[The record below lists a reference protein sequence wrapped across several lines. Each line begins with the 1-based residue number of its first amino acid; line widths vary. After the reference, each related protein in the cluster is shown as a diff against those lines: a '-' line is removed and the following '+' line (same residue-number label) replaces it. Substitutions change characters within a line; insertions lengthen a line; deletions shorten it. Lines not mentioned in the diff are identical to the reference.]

1 MVRHALGWVP
11 VVLLI
16 AVTLP
21 RALGWDTLALLPSLL
36 TLTPYVPLVAVPAL
50 LIAVLV
56 RLPAAAV
63 VLAGL
68 LMLYGVWLIPR
79 WTAEP
84 PPASS
89 VRMSVMT
96 ANLHFGG
103 SDPAALVALV
113 QAERPDVLVL
123 VELTPAAVA
132 ALDRTGLRSQLPH
145 RVLQPRHGAAGA
157 GIYARVPLRPAGRA
171 PTGFAAP
178 RATLEWSGRTV
189 TVQAAHPVAPRPR
202 GIAGWRSDLAA
213 IAADLARVDGPLI
226 ALGDFNATLD
236 HPSFRNLLKATGLRD
251 AHDARG
257 GGLVR
262 TWPQGRRVP
271 AFAHLDHVLVSP
283 ELAVGAVGDHA
294 VVGSDHRAVVAE
306 LALR

>member
-1 MVRHALGWVP
+1 MQSLDDELEVRRGRSGPQRRRIPPMVRHALGWVP
-11 VVLLI
+11 VVVLLI

-132 ALDRTGLRSQLPH
+132 ALDRTGLRSQL
-145 RVLQPRHGAAGA
+145 
-157 GIYARVPLRPAGRA
+157 
-171 PTGFAAP
+171 
-178 RATLEWSGRTV
+178 
-189 TVQAAHPVAPRPR
+189 
-202 GIAGWRSDLAA
+202 
-213 IAADLARVDGPLI
+213 
-226 ALGDFNATLD
+226 
-236 HPSFRNLLKATGLRD
+236 
-251 AHDARG
+251 
-257 GGLVR
+257 
-262 TWPQGRRVP
+262 
-271 AFAHLDHVLVSP
+271 
-283 ELAVGAVGDHA
+283 
-294 VVGSDHRAVVAE
+294 
-306 LALR
+306 

>member
-36 TLTPYVPLVAVPAL
+36 TLTPYVPLVAVSAL
-50 LIAVLV
+50 LLAVLL

-68 LMLYGVWLIPR
+68 LMLHGVWLIPR

-84 PPASS
+84 LPASG
-89 VRMSVMT
+89 VRMNVMT

-113 QAERPDVLVL
+113 KAERPDVLVL

-145 RVLQPRHGAAGA
+145 QVLQPRHGPAGT

-189 TVQAAHPVAPRPR
+189 TIQAAHPVAPRPR

-213 IAADLARVDGPLI
+213 IAADLVRVDGPLI
-226 ALGDFNATLD
+226 ALGDFNATID

-271 AFAHLDHVLVSP
+271 AFAHLDHVLVSS

-306 LALR
+306 VALR